1 MMESMMHLDDLQ
13 ADFGDMMKDQ
23 VQREVDL
30 QKAFVEQIFRDQ
42 GD

>member
-1 MMESMMHLDDLQ
+1 MMESMMHLDDLRT
-13 ADFGDMMKDQ
+13 DFGEMVEDQ

-42 GD
+42 ED